1 MMGSNVALKDT
12 SFLLNDS
19 TKPNELWSPLQWWVI
34 QGIFWLSLS
43 AITFFT
49 LTVWYAT
56 LEWPHIL
63 HTLLQG
69 VLGLFLTWPL
79 YRVLHATSNMEP
91 VSRVIIGLVAV
102 AITALVWTLMRMVTF
117 IWMTGLSNLWAD
129 FGGWYFGAIFIFL
142 CWAGMFYVI
151 HYYRLLQAEHQ
162 KVLEASARSFQ
173 SEALAREAQL
183 KMLRYQLNP
192 HFLFNTL
199 NAVSALVRLGDVA
212 RSREML
218 ARLSTFLRYSLDA
231 EPLEL
236 VPLRTEEEMLRLYL
250 DIEKTRFD
258 DRLNIDFDI
267 SNEASSAL
275 VPGLFL
281 QPLVENSVKY
291 AIESSEDGGSLSVKA
306 YITGKTLHIEMKDTG
321 PGMDSA
327 DLQNDRGVGLTNTR
341 ERLETLY
348 PDNFEI
354 AFERA
359 DENFVIHISIPY
371 RNARQDQNNRNSTMV
386 EEAPDARPA

>member
-1 MMGSNVALKDT
+1 MGSNVALIDT
-12 SFLLNDS
+12 GFHLNDS
-19 TKPNELWSPLQWWVI
+19 TKSNELWSPLQWWVI
-34 QGIFWLSLS
+34 QGLFWLSLS

-56 LEWPHIL
+56 IEWPHIL

-69 VLGLFLTWPL
+69 VLGLILTWPL
-79 YRVLHATSNMEP
+79 YLVLHAISKLGTVP
-91 VSRVIIGLVAV
+91 RVIIGLVAV
-102 AITALVWTLMRMVTF
+102 ACTALVWTLIRMVTF
-117 IWMTGLSNLWAD
+117 IWMTGVSNLWAD

-142 CWAGMFYVI
+142 CWAGMFYII

-162 KVLEASARSFQ
+162 KVLEASARSLQ

-199 NAVSALVRLGDVA
+199 NAVSALVRLGDA
-212 RSREML
+212 TRSREML

-236 VPLRTEEEMLRLYL
+236 VPLRTEVEMLRLYL
-250 DIEKTRFD
+250 DIEKMRFEE
-258 DRLNIDFDI
+258 RLIIDFDI
-267 SNEASSAL
+267 SKDASSAL

-291 AIESSEDGGSLSVKA
+291 AIESSENGGRISVKA
-306 YITGKTLHIEMKDTG
+306 YITGKTLNIEMKDSG
-321 PGMDSA
+321 PGMDSVE
-327 DLQNDRGVGLTNTR
+327 LQNDRGVGLTNTK

-348 PDNFEI
+348 PDNYGITFG
-354 AFERA
+354 RT

-371 RNARQDQNNRNSTMV
+371 RKAQQGQNNHISTVV